1 MFLSLCC
8 MFYWSHFNLTT
19 LWSSCSHLC
28 FINEAR
34 GAWRG
39 SEACLRSHRYCG
51 ALTHAHLCAVW
62 DHAHSLRMPP
72 SLSCTLSKD
81 AMPTLTSHICR
92 MEPSNHTGIDNLP
105 CLQHGVF
112 YSQWY
117 FQVGKKLWALCR
129 ISSLSLYLSVSDCL
143 SFFVCLFLSNLSP
156 SIPLSLPV
164 CVYSIALIF
173 LYWSPLWHLASILVP
188 KGLSVKSDELYI
200 VIWVTCSIYSMLY
213 DKV

>member
-1 MFLSLCC
+1 MKHPRCDFLFQRRSPRGKLSNKYSLVEIINRSRLRSLSDSLSMIIIPFYWLPFMFLSLCC

-62 DHAHSLRMPP
+62 DYAHSLWMPP

-81 AMPTLTSHICR
+81 AMPTLSSHICR

-105 CLQHGVF
+105 CLQHGIF

-117 FQVGKKLWALCR
+117 CQVGKKL
-129 ISSLSLYLSVSDCL
+129 
-143 SFFVCLFLSNLSP
+143 
-156 SIPLSLPV
+156 
-164 CVYSIALIF
+164 
-173 LYWSPLWHLASILVP
+173 
-188 KGLSVKSDELYI
+188 
-200 VIWVTCSIYSMLY
+200 
-213 DKV
+213 

>member
-39 SEACLRSHRYCG
+39 SEACLRSHRYCR

-62 DHAHSLRMPP
+62 DYAHSLWIPP
-72 SLSCTLSKD
+72 SPSCTLSKD

-92 MEPSNHTGIDNLP
+92 MNPSNHTGIDNLP
-105 CLQHGVF
+105 CLQHRSF

-117 FQVGKKLWALCR
+117 CQVGKKLC

-143 SFFVCLFLSNLSP
+143 SFFVCLFLSNPSP

-164 CVYSIALIF
+164 CIYSTALIF
-173 LYWSPLWHLASILVP
+173 LCWSPLWHLASILVP
-188 KGLSVKSDELYI
+188 KGLSVKSDELYV